1 MKNKVLVT
9 LLLLLSSYM
18 AVGQNKESVV
28 FLKDGTTF
36 QGRISSQTDERVTVK
51 KRKNIQ
57 IFEMTDVD
65 KIIKWKDLPSQ
76 ALKNSIGISFNSLVN
91 STICLNYERP
101 LPKIH
106 KKLSVGGSF
115 SFSPGRFISG
125 KMAGFDIAP
134 MARWY
139 ITGEGNN
146 YGFYVQLKFSVGYHK
161 AFKNLNYTSVSSV
174 FDSFG
179 DSVLGDGSMQTE
191 YVPTKD
197 DMVVFAIGPSLGYQF
212 KFKNP
217 HWAIDMNFGLRYTT
231 PDKTVIEKYGIE
243 GTTRKLM
250 SIQSLSDIYGANAY
264 KGFLGIGS
272 ICDFKLSL
280 NYRF

>member
-9 LLLLLSSYM
+9 LLLLLFSYM

-28 FLKDGTTF
+28 FLKDGTTI
-36 QGRISSQTDERVTVK
+36 QGRISNQTDERVTVK
-51 KRKNIQ
+51 KRKDVL
-57 IFEMTDVD
+57 IFEMKDVD
-65 KIIKWKDLPSQ
+65 KIVKWKDMPSQ

-115 SFSPGRFISG
+115 SFSPAKFSAGQ
-125 KMAGFDIAP
+125 MAGFDISP

-146 YGFYVQLKFSVGYHK
+146 YGFYVQLKFSFGYHK
-161 AFKNLNYTSVSSV
+161 AYSGLTYPKLLDGMPSDYT
-174 FDSFG
+174 
-179 DSVLGDGSMQTE
+179 LI
-191 YVPTKD
+191 KD
-197 DMVVFAIGPSLGYQF
+197 DFFAFGIGPSIGYQF
-212 KFKNP
+212 NFRNP
-217 HWAIDMNFGLRYTT
+217 HWSIDMNLGIRYTT
-231 PDKTVIEKYGIE
+231 PDKTVLNVVNYNYSGELLSEY
-243 GTTRKLM
+243 TTNV
-250 SIQSLSDIYGANAY
+250 STENNTPFAY
-264 KGFLGIGS
+264 RALGPGS
-272 ICDFKLSL
+272 PVDFKIGV